1 LLAAILNIPK
11 TPLEWERW
19 SFHHRLQHD
28 QIRAAILTADNVN
41 LIQYD
46 MDPINFS
53 SPEDFLERNQQTH
66 IDMNGQL
73 GLQSVDLEDVD
84 LKDQRQLQAWI
95 NFEYQE
101 LFAASA
107 ALGI

>member
-1 LLAAILNIPK
+1 MELPNRKRLDGTVKTIIKRRSIRRARFAANAAIAQGSNACSRP
-11 TPLEWERW
+11 
-19 SFHHRLQHD
+19 
-28 QIRAAILTADNVN
+28 
-41 LIQYD
+41 
-46 MDPINFS
+46 S
-53 SPEDFLERNQQTH
+53 STFQKLPEDFLERNQQTH

-84 LKDQRQLQAWI
+84 LKDPRQLQAWI